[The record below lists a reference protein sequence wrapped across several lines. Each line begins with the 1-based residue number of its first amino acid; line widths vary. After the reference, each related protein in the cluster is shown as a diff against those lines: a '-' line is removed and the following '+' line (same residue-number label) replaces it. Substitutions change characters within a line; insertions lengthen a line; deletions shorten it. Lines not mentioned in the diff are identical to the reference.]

1 MFKSYDSHHLDS
13 GKKRRTN
20 ETMARRRRKVR
31 KTNVKNESATY
42 SPSPWRVVRTNTD
55 LYIYSAYSKAEK
67 KRFPYSNGR
76 VIAKVADY
84 SAYSKEKNARLIA
97 AAPELLTAAKLTLA
111 YLRRK
116 RPAPSDS
123 VENQLMNILEKVVAK
138 AEFEEE
144 EKR

>member
-1 MFKSYDSHHLDS
+1 M
-13 GKKRRTN
+13 
-20 ETMARRRRKVR
+20 
-31 KTNVKNESATY
+31 KNESATY

-84 SAYSKEKNARLIA
+84 SAYSKEKTSCLIA